1 MIYCEICNHINN
13 NPQITEMMKSK
24 LLFAIALILA
34 TAQAWAASAVITANV
49 ESMNF
54 GEVEIGYPVTQ
65 NFVVTG
71 QNLND
76 NINLALEG
84 RNTYFYQVTPEVITP
99 EAAAAGATVTV
110 KCLPV
115 SQYIWPVNIVL
126 TSTGAD
132 DVVIPLTADT
142 FFPEVMFVNNQIQ
155 NFTAYAGQMVTRT
168 GAIRFADAEVPTD
181 PNQPVDR
188 SNGEDGDVMLS
199 AIPGGGI
206 YSFKIEGIDKA
217 HFSARIVKAST
228 IANIC
233 TVAISYVPRYCGTHD
248 ATLKVTCSK
257 AGVPTVTINLHGE
270 STQVL
275 GDLSGNGI
283 IDIDDL
289 STMINWL
296 LMGIRNT
303 SIGDMNDDGEFNMDD
318 LTTLINRL
326 LNE

>member
-84 RNTYFYQVTPEVITP
+84 RNTYFYQVTPETITP

-132 DVVIPLTADT
+132 DVVIPLTADPA
-142 FFPEVMFVNNQIQ
+142 FPEVMFVNNRTED
-155 NFTAYAGQMVTRT
+155 FTAYAGQMVTRT
-168 GAIRFADAEVPTD
+168 GAIRFADAEIPTD

-188 SNGEDGDVMLS
+188 CNGEDGDVMLS

-233 TVAISYVPRYCGTHD
+233 TVAISYIPRYCGTHD